1 MNNCGKLM
9 SKHLESLAC
18 INKKVMN
25 LSHTGSSAKA
35 GTWVTMKAKGSR
47 RMSKGI

>member
-1 MNNCGKLM
+1 MKNCGKLM
-9 SKHLESLAC
+9 FKHLENLAT

-35 GTWVTMKAKGSR
+35 GAWVAMKAKGSR
-47 RMSKGI
+47 IMPKGI